1 MDSKD
6 SFLKAG
12 AYCNASVVM
21 IADQMPRQGCIGDVS
36 PYW

>member
-12 AYCNASVVM
+12 TDCNASVVM
-21 IADQMPRQGCIGDVS
+21 IADQMPRQGRHGGVS